1 LFSAEQEMPPHLELV
16 PLGQKEIDRVNNA
29 NPRLHY
35 QQEALRATSHRLAVE
50 EVEEVEEAVE

>member
-1 LFSAEQEMPPHLELV
+1 MPPHLELV